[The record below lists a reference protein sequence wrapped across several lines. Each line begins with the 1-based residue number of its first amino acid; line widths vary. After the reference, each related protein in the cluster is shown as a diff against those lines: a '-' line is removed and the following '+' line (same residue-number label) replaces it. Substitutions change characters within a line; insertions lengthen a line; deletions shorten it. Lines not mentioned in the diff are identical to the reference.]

1 MPSSTVPRRERWSSG
16 SKGGTGEALVSVQDS
31 GPGIDPEHVPH
42 LFDRFYR
49 ASTRSSGLGLGL
61 YISRILVEAHGGRIW
76 AESQP
81 GQGSTF
87 TVALPLHS

>member
-1 MPSSTVPRRERWSSG
+1 VVVRVENRED
-16 SKGGTGEALVSVQDS
+16 EALVSVQDS

-49 ASTRSSGLGLGL
+49 ANTRSSGLGLGL

-76 AESQP
+76 VESRP
-81 GQGSTF
+81 GQGSIF
-87 TVALPLHS
+87 TIGLPLHS

>member
-1 MPSSTVPRRERWSSG
+1 MVRVEAQD
-16 SKGGTGEALVSVQDS
+16 GEALLSVQDF
-31 GPGIDPEHVPH
+31 GPGIDPEHLPH

-49 ASTRSSGLGLGL
+49 ASTSSSGLGLGL

-76 AESQP
+76 VESRP

-87 TVALPLHS
+87 TMALPLTEVGEGDGYCS